1 MLYVIYNT
9 ITKEIL
15 YQNFFK
21 INEKEAKEV
30 AVWYAMHWGIDNVR
44 LVGVRGYDSIDDYD
58 TRTMEE
64 RVKWIEG
71 KMGKDENVYNI
82 SFGGLEDV
90 FKF

>member
-30 AVWYAMHWGIDNVR
+30 AVWYAMHWG
-44 LVGVRGYDSIDDYD
+44 Y
-58 TRTMEE
+58 
-64 RVKWIEG
+64 
-71 KMGKDENVYNI
+71 
-82 SFGGLEDV
+82 
-90 FKF
+90 